1 LGTGWYNDLRGEFVN
16 QEILAKKKRQASR
29 LSPRLTAVDARI
41 SQLRRVERHID
52 GLFRQVIDGLS
63 DEELS
68 RSSRQFDV
76 LVSEFP
82 DLRLDSLDRHA
93 HKARA
98 LLTHLDPECGPLP
111 GFREAMACLCR
122 ACVTTQA
129 IHGLRS
135 RLYTV
140 AARVA
145 ESSPALL
152 PAVALASISLKT
164 LDPAQNPFIEMVV
177 CASAMEWAAFS
188 DLGPRGPPLLD
199 VSTWL
204 AAQPSAALVAAVG
217 EGQAYRYAPIPGV
230 FSLLDHRRILFE
242 PRRLAQSA
250 RAPFRAGSL
259 LDRHVLDEL
268 VDRQYDALL
277 RAEIERVQEA
287 LRRRHPSN
295 AIADLVMMTGR
306 ALEALD
312 ELPPDVNPLLQ
323 AIFVQSWVRYLHET
337 L

>member
-1 LGTGWYNDLRGEFVN
+1 MNQGTLT
-16 QEILAKKKRQASR
+16 KKKRQVSR
-29 LSPRLTAVDARI
+29 LSPQLTAMDARI
-41 SQLRRVERHID
+41 SELRRVERRMD
-52 GLFRQVIDGLS
+52 GLFQQVIEGLGE
-63 DEELS
+63 EELL

-93 HKARA
+93 HEVRA
-98 LLTHLDPECGPLP
+98 LLAHLDPESGPLP
-111 GFREAMACLCR
+111 GFGEAMACLCK
-122 ACVTTQA
+122 ACVTPQA

-145 ESSPALL
+145 ESSPDLL
-152 PAVALASISLKT
+152 HAVALASISLKT
-164 LDPAQNPFIEMVV
+164 LDPAHNPFIEMVV
-177 CASAMEWAAFS
+177 CASAMEWFIFS
-188 DLGPRGPPLLD
+188 DLEPRGPPYLD

-217 EGQAYRYAPIPGV
+217 EGQAYRYASIPGV
-230 FSLLDHRRILFE
+230 FSLLDQRRVLFE
-242 PRRLAQSA
+242 PHRLAQSA

-259 LDRHVLDEL
+259 LDRRVLDEL
-268 VDRQYDALL
+268 VDRQYEALL

-287 LRRRHPSN
+287 LRRRHPAK
-295 AIADLVMMTGR
+295 AIADVEMMTGR

-312 ELPPDVNPLLQ
+312 ELPPHVNPLLQ

-337 L
+337 P